1 MTKKIL
7 ISEKDVRRV
16 WQKNEPLEIP
26 QNFILTPLAKDAIR
40 DLKVVVSVRNSE
52 AQKLAPQAKPNFQTK
67 SFAKVTTPP
76 SVHEISINWGK
87 IAIGSDHGGF
97 AMKEFIKT
105 LLTKNGYEVLDFGT
119 NSSTE
124 AVDYPDFAEAVAL
137 SVARRESSAGIMI
150 DSVGV
155 ASAMVCNKVKGIRA
169 ATCNDIFTAKSSR
182 EHNNANVLT
191 LGGKLIGEALA
202 SEIVKLWLC
211 TDFTSGRHQKRVDKI
226 HSLEAKP

>member
-7 ISEKDVRRV
+7 ISEKDVT
-16 WQKNEPLEIP
+16 N
-26 QNFILTPLAKDAIR
+26 T
-40 DLKVVVSVRNSE
+40 
-52 AQKLAPQAKPNFQTK
+52 KPNFQTK

-97 AMKEFIKT
+97 AMKEFIKN
-105 LLTKNGYEVLDFGT
+105 LLTKGGYEVLDFGT
-119 NSSTE
+119 NSTE

-137 SVARRESSAGIMI
+137 SVARKESSAGIMI

-169 ATCNDIFTAKSSR
+169 AVCNDIFTANSSR

-191 LGGKLIGEALA
+191 LGGKIIGEALA
-202 SEIVKLWLC
+202 SEIVKLWL
-211 TDFTSGRHQKRVDKI
+211 TTNFTAGRHQKRVDKI
-226 HSLEAKP
+226 HSVEAKY

>member
-1 MTKKIL
+1 MKKIL
-7 ISEKDVRRV
+7 ISEKDVRRA

-26 QNFILTPLAKDAIR
+26 QNFLLTPLAKDTIKE
-40 DLKVVVSVRNSE
+40 LKVEVCVKSPGE
-52 AQKLAPQAKPNFQTK
+52 KPKTKTTPNFQTK

-97 AMKEFIKT
+97 PLKEFIKN

-119 NSSTE
+119 NSTD

-137 SVARRESSAGIMI
+137 SVARKESSAGIMI

-169 ATCNDIFTAKSSR
+169 AVCNDIFTANSSR

-191 LGGKLIGEALA
+191 LGGKIIGEALA
-202 SEIVKLWLC
+202 SEIVKLWLS
-211 TDFTSGRHQKRVDKI
+211 TDFTAGRHQKRVDKI
-226 HSLEAKP
+226 HSVEAKN

>member
-7 ISEKDVRRV
+7 ISEKDVRRA

-26 QNFILTPLAKDAIR
+26 QNFLLTPLAKDTIKE
-40 DLKVVVSVRNSE
+40 LKVEVCVKNPNEEKSQTNT
-52 AQKLAPQAKPNFQTK
+52 KPNFQTK

-97 AMKEFIKT
+97 AMKEFIKN
-105 LLTKNGYEVLDFGT
+105 LLTKGGYEVLDFGT
-119 NSSTE
+119 NSTE

-137 SVARRESSAGIMI
+137 SVARKESSAGIMI

-169 ATCNDIFTAKSSR
+169 AVCNDIFTANSSR

-191 LGGKLIGEALA
+191 LGGKIIGEALA
-202 SEIVKLWLC
+202 SEIVKLWL
-211 TDFTSGRHQKRVDKI
+211 TTNFTAGRHQKRVDKI
-226 HSLEAKP
+226 HSVEAKY